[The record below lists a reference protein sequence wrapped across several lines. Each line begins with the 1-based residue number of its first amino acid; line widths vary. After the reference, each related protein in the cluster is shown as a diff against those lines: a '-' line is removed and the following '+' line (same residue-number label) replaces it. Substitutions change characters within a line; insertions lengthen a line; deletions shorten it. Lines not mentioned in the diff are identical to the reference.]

1 MIFTTYRPKPKQF
14 YENENHHTTNNS
26 NVKQSREKV
35 LNHSTLAKWL
45 LNQEPKNI
53 DVRTSLL
60 INVNKPVRN
69 KTGLSWRKPVI
80 NLQTVISSL
89 VLKIYKSVQ
98 IADLHIIY
106 RSMKNKKRTE
116 ISQVLSERS
125 DMWSVWTMDT

>member
-1 MIFTTYRPKPKQF
+1 VIFTTYRPKPKQF

-69 KTGLSWRKPVI
+69 KTGLS
-80 NLQTVISSL
+80 
-89 VLKIYKSVQ
+89 
-98 IADLHIIY
+98 
-106 RSMKNKKRTE
+106 
-116 ISQVLSERS
+116 
-125 DMWSVWTMDT
+125 